1 MSVQQEHLT
10 MKQTPV
16 SEHAEAQVEKPPK
29 LEYSVKEADE
39 SLEAYISA
47 ISGAIIGVL
56 ATLLVLYILNGGT
69 LRFINPAKLSAIEA
83 SLARVDENVGAVN
96 QNVETVAARLAAMEG
111 EAGVIGQL
119 QTSLTDLD
127 TALSEQGSRLDGLDE
142 SVATLDV
149 TRKNFDTF
157 TAALAS
163 ALSEMGTTA
172 APAAEP
178 VNAVE
183 TASVAEAP
191 VAEAPVAEVAASEA
205 EAPAA
210 DAAAAEVAA
219 PAETEAIAASVTSA
233 VAVHTELAADTVQV
247 MLFVDANADG
257 MMDEGEAALVGATV
271 ALTPAEGEAV
281 TVDSADTGALFEGL
295 AAGEYTVSLESV
307 PGYAVDGENSAS
319 VTVDIDAEAGQVVYF
334 ALSAE

>member
-69 LRFINPAKLSAIEA
+69 LRFINPAKLTAIEA
-83 SLARVDENVGAVN
+83 SLTRVDENVGAVN

-127 TALSEQGSRLDGLDE
+127 AALNSAMSEQGSRLDGLDE
-142 SVATLDV
+142 SVAALDV

-183 TASVAEAP
+183 AEP
-191 VAEAPVAEVAASEA
+191 VAEATVAEVAAPEA
-205 EAPAA
+205 EAPAV
-210 DAAAAEVAA
+210 DAAAAETAA

-233 VAVHTELAADTVQV
+233 VAVHADLAADAVQV

-257 MMDEGEAALVGATV
+257 VMDEDEAALVGATV

-281 TVDSADTGALFEGL
+281 AVDSADTGALFEGL

-334 ALSAE
+334 ALAAE

>member
-10 MKQTPV
+10 MKQAPL
-16 SEHAEAQVEKPPK
+16 SDHAEAQVEKPPK

-69 LRFINPAKLSAIEA
+69 LRFANPAKLAAIEA
-83 SLARVDENVGAVN
+83 SLTRVDENVGAVN
-96 QNVETVAARLAAMEG
+96 QNVEIVATRLAALEG
-111 EAGVIGQL
+111 EAGVISQL

-127 TALSEQGSRLDGLDE
+127 ASLGSLDTAMAAQGVRMDGLDE
-142 SVATLDV
+142 SVAALDV

-163 ALSEMGTTA
+163 ALSEMGTAA

-183 TASVAEAP
+183 APVVEVPAEASP
-191 VAEAPVAEVAASEA
+191 
-205 EAPAA
+205 
-210 DAAAAEVAA
+210 
-219 PAETEAIAASVTSA
+219 IAALVTTA
-233 VAVHTELAADTVQV
+233 VAVHTDLAADAVQV
-247 MLFVDANADG
+247 ILFVDANGDG
-257 MMDEGEAALVGATV
+257 ALDDGEAALVGATV
-271 ALTPAEGEAV
+271 TLTPAEGEAV
-281 TVDSADTGALFEGL
+281 SLDSAESGTLFAAL
-295 AAGEYTVSLESV
+295 AVGEYTVSLQDV
-307 PGYAVDGENSAS
+307 PGYALGGETSAT
-319 VTVDIDAEAGQVVYF
+319 VTVTADAEAGQVVYF
-334 ALSAE
+334 AVAAE

>member
-10 MKQTPV
+10 MKQAPV
-16 SEHAEAQVEKPPK
+16 SDHAETHVEKPPK

-69 LRFINPAKLSAIEA
+69 LRFTNPAKLSAIEA
-83 SLARVDENVGAVN
+83 SLTRVDENVGAVN

-127 TALSEQGSRLDGLDE
+127 TALNAAMSEQGTRLDGLDE
-142 SVATLDV
+142 SVAALDV

-163 ALSEMGTTA
+163 ALSEMGTIA

-183 TASVAEAP
+183 AAPVAGAP
-191 VAEAPVAEVAASEA
+191 VAEAAAVE
-205 EAPAA
+205 
-210 DAAAAEVAA
+210 AAAVEAAAVEAVAA
-219 PAETEAIAASVTSA
+219 PAESDAIAASITSA
-233 VAVHTELAADTVQV
+233 VAVHTDLAADAVQV
-247 MLFVDANADG
+247 MLFVDANGDG
-257 MMDEGEAALVGATV
+257 AMDEGEAALIGATV
-271 ALTPAEGEAV
+271 ALTPAEGDPV

-334 ALSAE
+334 ALAAE

>member
-1 MSVQQEHLT
+1 
-10 MKQTPV
+10 MKQSPV

-29 LEYSVKEADE
+29 LEYSVKGADE

-69 LRFINPAKLSAIEA
+69 LRFINPAKLTAIEA
-83 SLARVDENVGAVN
+83 SLTRVDENVGAVN

-127 TALSEQGSRLDGLDE
+127 AALNAAMSEQGARLDGLDE
-142 SVATLDV
+142 SVAALDV

-163 ALSEMGTTA
+163 ALSEMGTIE

-183 TASVAEAP
+183 AEP
-191 VAEAPVAEVAASEA
+191 VA

-210 DAAAAEVAA
+210 DAAAVEAAA

-233 VAVHTELAADTVQV
+233 VAVHTDLAADAVQV

-257 MMDEGEAALVGATV
+257 VMDEGEAALVGATV
-271 ALTPAEGEAV
+271 VLTPAEGEAA

-295 AAGEYTVSLESV
+295 TAGEYTVSLESV

-334 ALSAE
+334 ALAAE